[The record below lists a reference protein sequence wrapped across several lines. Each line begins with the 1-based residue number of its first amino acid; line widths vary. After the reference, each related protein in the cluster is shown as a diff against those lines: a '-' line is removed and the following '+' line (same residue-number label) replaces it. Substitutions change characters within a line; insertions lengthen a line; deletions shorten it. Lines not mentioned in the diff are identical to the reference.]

1 MSDDGDEIEGAA
13 QSNLQIVTNV
23 VPFWSNLSL
32 PMQDY
37 SWAAHAAQLTR
48 AVLEHVPENTALSGS
63 KRRQEGEP
71 TYRVPVDQ
79 QTALVMDA
87 YLALALVTVMH
98 RAGDVKFLLAAEK
111 AELQAAVGK
120 GCTDPASGKPRR
132 YALTL
137 LIPQTSTC
145 ADRGSLLDSM
155 ARLSRESDA
164 SIPAIREVRM
174 AVLADKDAIYYAE
187 NTGRHILQG
196 DEHDAEIALVY
207 VTDEGERKAVY
218 TTIKPGVRSKVVFK
232 ILTKAIATLFQKAA
246 LPLLP
251 SLGRS
256 SDVES
261 NVIDGAYK
269 KGMQEANDE
278 FWSELSAHSPPPPLD
293 YKLSFG
299 PSGNPEHRIFLKIA
313 HHGIDLNH
321 PEVYFGMLL
330 YQEGKGQELHD
341 YAVAAMTKEREDMQL
356 PDEAP
361 VGLRAPIT
369 TKERVSQPHVLT
381 VRATTVSFRD
391 RVSSFALRGA
401 PGYRVSEYDNASMPK
416 LWYSLQPFNDEFTR
430 QKYVLPCTQDQT
442 DSIND
447 RFARAQSRMAMDAI
461 RAYGSVCG
469 LSESARGK
477 TPSPTPFADSVF
489 KIKKLK
495 GKPSSEDKALSTM
508 VGMPVGSAFRL
519 GDVLERVAFTKQSMP
534 VLTSFLTASIAR
546 LGRNAPMAQAL
557 DSFVQLEKV
566 HEKEVAVLHAQVQK
580 LQDTQHLQQVAD
592 ARATES
598 LKKQIAAPKAMQPC
612 SIAAMTLC
620 IDGMN
625 LKSVGGTPLVTPLT
639 HNRAIAIVRVLA
651 RAHRTEADDNAA
663 VPHWKGCQEMG
674 IVNAAIYL
682 AQKIHACPIFI
693 VFVRQGQEQVD
704 FLKACHDAVTP
715 NQLEAVSPMEMYDA
729 ASKHSSFIMLKY
741 VEDTGKLFAL
751 IPKE

>member
-1 MSDDGDEIEGAA
+1 MSDDGKEIEGTA
-13 QSNLQIVTNV
+13 QSNLEIDY
-23 VPFWSNLSL
+23 VPFWSNLKL
-32 PMQDY
+32 PLQNY

-48 AVLEHVPENTALSGS
+48 AVLGRVPENIALSGS
-63 KRRQEGEP
+63 KRRKEGEA
-71 TYRVPVDQ
+71 TYRVPTDQ

-132 YALTL
+132 YSLTL

-145 ADRGSLLDSM
+145 SDRSSLLDCM
-155 ARLSRESDA
+155 ALLSRESDA
-164 SIPAIREVRM
+164 SMPAIKEVRM
-174 AVLADKDAIYYAE
+174 AVLADQDAIFYAE
-187 NTGRHILQG
+187 NTGRHIMQG
-196 DEHDAEIALVY
+196 GEHNAEIALVY

-218 TTIKPGVRSKVVFK
+218 TTLKQGVRSKVVFK
-232 ILTKAIATLFQKAA
+232 ILTKAIATLFQQAG

-256 SDVES
+256 SEVES

-293 YKLSFG
+293 YKLDFG
-299 PSGNPEHRIFLKIA
+299 KSGDPDHRIFVKIA
-313 HHGIDLNH
+313 HHGIHLDH

-341 YAVAAMTKEREDMQL
+341 YAVEAMTQERKNMQL

-361 VGLRAPIT
+361 VGLRAPNT
-369 TKERVSQPHVLT
+369 TRERVSQPHILT

-401 PGYRVSEYDNASMPK
+401 PGYRVSDYDNASMPK
-416 LWYSLQPFNDEFTR
+416 LLYSLQPFTDDFTR

-442 DSIND
+442 DSTND
-447 RFARAQSRMAMDAI
+447 GFALAQSTMAMDAV
-461 RAYGSVCG
+461 RAYGSICG
-469 LSESARGK
+469 LSEGARGK
-477 TPSPTPFADSVF
+477 PPSPTPFEDSVF

-534 VLTSFLTASIAR
+534 VLNSFLTASIAR
-546 LGRNAPMAQAL
+546 LGRNAPMADAL
-557 DSFVQLEKV
+557 AACVKLESV
-566 HEKEVAVLHAQVQK
+566 HKEEVAVLHAQVQQ
-580 LQDTQHLQQVAD
+580 LQDAQHRQQVAD
-592 ARATES
+592 ARAAES
-598 LKKQIAAPKAMQPC
+598 LKKQIAAPKVVQPC
-612 SIAAMTLC
+612 SLAAMTLC

-625 LKSVGGTPLVTPLT
+625 LKSVAGTPIVMPVT
-639 HNRAIAIVRVLA
+639 HNRTIAIVRVLA

-663 VPHWKGCQEMG
+663 LPHWKRCTVMDV
-674 IVNAAIYL
+674 VNAAIYL
-682 AQKIHACPIFI
+682 GQKIHACPIF
-693 VFVRQGQEQVD
+693 VVVVRQGQERVD

-729 ASKHSSFIMLKY
+729 ASEHSSFLMLKY